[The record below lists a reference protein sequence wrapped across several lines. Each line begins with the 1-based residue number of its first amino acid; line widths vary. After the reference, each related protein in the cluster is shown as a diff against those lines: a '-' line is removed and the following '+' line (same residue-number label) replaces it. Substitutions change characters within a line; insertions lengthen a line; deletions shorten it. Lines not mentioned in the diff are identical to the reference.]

1 MAEQLRPDGEVF
13 VEDVRIVTPN
23 MTGVVEVQRPQ
34 DPGMRGEELTTD
46 EFFAALE
53 AADVQEQL
61 SVVISEHEATAPSE
75 GTRSVG
81 AGDDIELEVPAP
93 GDGFGQVLLYAAEN
107 GTLSWHLPVDVPL
120 DQVPTRGGD
129 RRTYRVPRAIVPPV
143 PDPDAGPDGDDRGV
157 LGAIGKKVLK
167 LLVFPLVDEAV
178 GRAADF
184 FVSKWEAKNRPS
196 RVRWMSVPGYDR
208 STSDSLAAA
217 DWDTVRE
224 GRALLFVHGTFSTAH
239 GGFGG
244 LDQATMTARHEKYDG
259 RVIAFDHPT
268 VSVTP
273 AENADA
279 LAALVPGDEPLE
291 LDLVTHSRGGLVG
304 REIAAHEAFDVQGVL
319 MVAAPNAGT
328 VLADKDH
335 LSDLLDRFTNLAQFV
350 PDTGVTEVLEIVFA
364 VVKQLAVG
372 AVGGLDGLMS
382 MNPDPD
388 QPYLKGLNARPAAKA
403 RLRAIAA
410 DFEPGADSP
419 FGTVVKDAG
428 VDLLFSA
435 ADNDLVVPTKG
446 CWDLM
451 AAGFPIAEDDVLLLP
466 ATAAVNHN
474 RYFRNDD
481 VRARLLTW
489 LPS

>member
-1 MAEQLRPDGEVF
+1 MSEQLRPDGEVF

-23 MTGVVEVQRPQ
+23 MTGIVEVQRPQ
-34 DPGMRGEELTTD
+34 DPGMRGEELTTE
-46 EFFAALE
+46 EFFAALG

-61 SVVISEHEATAPSE
+61 SVVISEHEATAPSQ
-75 GTRSVG
+75 GTRAVG

-107 GTLSWHLPVDVPL
+107 GSLSWHLPVDVPVEE
-120 DQVPTRGGD
+120 VPTRGGD
-129 RRTYRVPRAIVPPV
+129 RRTYRVPREIVPPV
-143 PDPDAGPDGDDRGV
+143 HEGDEAAGGDRGV
-157 LGAIGKKVLK
+157 LGALGKKVLK
-167 LLVFPLVDEAV
+167 LLVFPLVDQAV

-196 RVRWMSVPGYDR
+196 RVRWMNLDDYDR
-208 STSDSLAAA
+208 STTQALTDA
-217 DWDTVRE
+217 DWDRVRA
-224 GRALLFVHGTFSTAH
+224 GRALLLVHGTFSTAH

-244 LDQATMTARHEKYDG
+244 LDRDTMAGLHAKYDG

-273 AENADA
+273 AENVTA
-279 LAALVPGDEPLE
+279 LADLVPGDDPLQV
-291 LDLVTHSRGGLVG
+291 DLVTHSRGGLVG
-304 REIAAHEAFDVQGVL
+304 REIAAHDRFDVRGVV

-350 PDTGVTEVLEIVFA
+350 PDNGVTEVLEIVFA

-388 QPYLKGLNARPAAKA
+388 QPYLKGLNGRDAVAAE
-403 RLRAIAA
+403 LRAIAA
-410 DFEPGADSP
+410 DYEPAPASP

-428 VDLLFSA
+428 VDLLFGA
-435 ADNDLVVPTKG
+435 DDNDLVVPTKG
-446 CWDLM
+446 CWDLQ
-451 AAGFPIAEDDVLLLP
+451 AAGFPIADTDVLLLP
-466 ATAAVNHN
+466 ATASVNHN
-474 RYFRNDD
+474 QYFRNAD
-481 VRARLLTW
+481 VRKQLVTW
-489 LPS
+489 LPI